1 VRSILGRFLEH
12 SRIYHFVN
20 NGDNE
25 YWIGSSDLM
34 HRNLDRRV
42 ESLLRIEKVQHK
54 EILREIFEISL
65 SPETSSWHQSSAEWK
80 RHKSAQDIQELL
92 MQKYLNG

>member
-1 VRSILGRFLEH
+1 
-12 SRIYHFVN
+12 
-20 NGDNE
+20 
-25 YWIGSSDLM
+25 
-34 HRNLDRRV
+34 
-42 ESLLRIEKVQHK
+42 LLRIEKVQHK

-65 SPETSSWHQSSAEWK
+65 SPETSSWHQSGTEWK